1 GRRWGLRAA
10 LVLVPWTWFLVRDAW
25 PPLNVGSVAMPA
37 IAILG
42 GAALVV
48 GAAATR
54 RLFPLAVAVSL
65 IAMTAV
71 TVIAP
76 MMPQAVIPITSP
88 LTIASANVYSSN
100 RTPQAAADA
109 LAATGADVLVA
120 VETPLGFADLL
131 GSAAGASHPYDAVG
145 AQIVIRS
152 AFPVQVLSAPP
163 GVAVDRVLVAAVR
176 PPAGEPFTLFAVHLI
191 NPIEESSFSYQQAVI
206 HRLDQRALDLGRTS
220 PVVIAGD
227 LNLSDRTH
235 GYRILS
241 TDFRD
246 AMRAGAWAGDTYLQG
261 IWRFAL
267 LRIDHLFLS
276 RTWCAADPSRFEV
289 PGSDHEGIRATIG
302 PCLLSK

>member
-1 GRRWGLRAA
+1 
-10 LVLVPWTWFLVRDAW
+10 LVRDAW

-37 IAILG
+37 VAIIG
-42 GAALVV
+42 GAAMVL

-54 RLFPLAVAVSL
+54 RLFPLVVAASL

-71 TVIAP
+71 TVVAP
-76 MMPQAVIPITSP
+76 MMPQAAIPVTSP
-88 LTIASANVYSSN
+88 FTIASANVYSNN

-120 VETPLGFADLL
+120 VETPLGFSDLL
-131 GSAAGASHPYDAVG
+131 DAAAGGSHPYEALG
-145 AQIVIRS
+145 AQIVVRS
-152 AFPVQVLSAPP
+152 AFPIQVVSTPP
-163 GVAVDRVLVAAVR
+163 GVAVDRVLVAAIT

-191 NPIEESSFSYQQAVI
+191 NPIEESSFSYQQGVI
-206 HRLDQRALDLGRTS
+206 NRLDQRALRLGRTG

-276 RTWCAADPSRFEV
+276 RSWCAADPSRFVV